1 MKSLRLICCD
11 DVTDEG
17 LTEAVKELP
26 LLEELELSLCDNV
39 GRSEVFKVVLKCL
52 RLLAKY
58 AHS

>member
-1 MKSLRLICCD
+1 M
-11 DVTDEG
+11 
-17 LTEAVKELP
+17 AVKELP

-39 GRSEVFKVVLKCL
+39 GRSEVFKFVLKCL